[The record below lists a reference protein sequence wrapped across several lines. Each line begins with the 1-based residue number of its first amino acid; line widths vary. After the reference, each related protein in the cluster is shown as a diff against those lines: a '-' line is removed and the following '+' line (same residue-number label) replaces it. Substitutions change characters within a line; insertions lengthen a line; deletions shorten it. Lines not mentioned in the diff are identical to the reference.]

1 MAIQLVLQK
10 IDFPNGIITTP
21 FDSYQEQ
28 QIRVLPIAHW
38 VFIIP
43 ENPVVHL
50 LLKHVVDLD
59 FPHQKKSNF
68 VKSY

>member
-1 MAIQLVLQK
+1 MAMEFVLQTM
-10 IDFPNGIITTP
+10 DFPKGIITTP

-28 QIRVLPIAHW
+28 QIRGLPIVDW

-59 FPHQKKSNF
+59 FPHQKKLNF